1 MRRPPKPAPAPL
13 KPANT
18 LWVAVAAAYVIIVR
32 TLIVRV
38 PWCGA
43 HPLATTTLV
52 GVVGCALILAAK
64 WLADERAR
72 GER

>member
-1 MRRPPKPAPAPL
+1 MRRPNPPAPAPM
-13 KPANT
+13 KPANA
-18 LWVAVAAAYVIIVR
+18 LWIAVGVAYVIIVR

-52 GVVGCALILAAK
+52 GIIGCALILAGK
-64 WLADERAR
+64 WAADERSR
-72 GER
+72 R